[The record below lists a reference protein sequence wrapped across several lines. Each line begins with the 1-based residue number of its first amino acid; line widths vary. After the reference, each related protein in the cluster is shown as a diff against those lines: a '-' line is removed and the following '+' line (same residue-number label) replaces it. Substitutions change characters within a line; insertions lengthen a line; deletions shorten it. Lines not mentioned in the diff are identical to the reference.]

1 MKKDFTI
8 TADAGGVFSTGEID
22 NKRIKPVISIT
33 YKDVESFPDSNI
45 VDKDISDQ
53 AIALQKLYD
62 TVNKLIENE
71 ERQTYLKYL
80 QKLRKDIRWTEIDG
94 ELYPHVTSILN
105 TINPIDFHMDQDKLN
120 AYAARGNVLDFILQK
135 YVETGEWIDVKDFP
149 ETWKHLKQM
158 KVHKLEMSGDLPAWV
173 EKYKP
178 IFKEGH
184 KQVINKKYKYVGEP
198 DIAFGLLNDIPTLF
212 DLKNRSNISKMEKV
226 KIFKQMAAYAKADNI
241 GNKIELLC
249 IIIINDTTK
258 RGYSEPVVTTK
269 IDKYFDLFLSDLYEF
284 KEMFKI

>member
-1 MKKDFTI
+1 MNDLWKDAKNVTI
-8 TADAGGVFSTGEID
+8 SDEIGGIFSTDAEFD
-22 NKRIKPVISIT
+22 NERHRLSISIT
-33 YKDVESFPDSNI
+33 YNDNI
-45 VDKDISDQ
+45 AGIDIDK
-53 AIALQKLYD
+53 K
-62 TVNKLIENE
+62 
-71 ERQTYLKYL
+71 RQQLADLLKSELADREYKSYLKYI

-105 TINPIDFHMDQDKLN
+105 TINPVDFHMDQDKLN

-178 IFKEGH
+178 VFKEGH
-184 KQVINKKYKYVGEP
+184 KKVTNKKYKYIGEP
-198 DIAFGLLNDIPTLF
+198 DIAYGLLNDIPTLF
-212 DLKNRSNISKMEKV
+212 DLKNRSSISKMEKV
-226 KIFKQMAAYAKADNI
+226 KIFKQMAAYSKADNI
-241 GNKIELLC
+241 DNKIEQLC
-249 IIIINDTTK
+249 MIIINDTTK
-258 RGYSEPVVTTK
+258 RGYSEPVTTTE
-269 IDKYFDLFLSDLYEF
+269 IDKYFDLFLADLYEF